1 MKVIILSHYSVHV
14 SECYSQSVVMMSD
27 DMLIPVLLGMVMLSV
42 AIKSLMLSV
51 VLLNV
56 VEPILTGKI
65 KV

>member
-1 MKVIILSHYSVHV
+1 
-14 SECYSQSVVMMSD
+14 MMSD